1 MTKVAVLDDWQGVAK
16 TSADWSPLQARAE
29 VVFFAKAFDNEDDAA
44 RQLAD
49 FDIVL
54 SMRERTPLPGSLIN
68 RLPKLRM
75 LGMTGA
81 RNASLD
87 TPACT
92 ARGVVVCSTAGGG
105 NSEAATAELAL
116 GLLIAAA
123 RAIPAGDANIRAGKF
138 QEGVP
143 VGYALQGKTMGMIG
157 LGRLG
162 SHMAR
167 YCKAL
172 NMNLLAWSQNMT
184 PDRAQAAG
192 ATMVSKEELLSRSD
206 AVSIHLVLSDRTRG
220 LIGAADLAR
229 MKQGAILVNTS
240 RGPIVDEKALIE
252 AVQARQDRRRAGCVR
267 PRAATGEPSVA
278 QRTQRGDDAA
288 SGVWRAGDV
297 GGLLSAERGERAGV
311 PRRQAGAGDQSG
323 GAGEGRLT
331 RRDDVIAANTRSPRV
346 LGVGSLCTTTAWW
359 LIFRG
364 ASGRRPSRH

>member
-1 MTKVAVLDDWQGVAK
+1 MTKVAVLDDWQGVAR

-29 VVFFAKAFDNEDDAA
+29 VAFFPKAFDNEDDAA
-44 RQLAD
+44 RELAE

-54 SMRERTPLPGSLIN
+54 SMRERTPLPASLIN

-87 TPACT
+87 SAACT
-92 ARGVVVCSTAGGG
+92 ARGIVVCNTTGGG

-116 GLLIAAA
+116 GLLVSAA

-143 VGYALQGKTMGMIG
+143 VGHTLAGKTLGVIG

-167 YCKAL
+167 YGRAL

-184 PDRAQAAG
+184 PDKAQAAG
-192 ATMVSKEELLSRSD
+192 AAMVSKDELLSRSD

-220 LIGAADLAR
+220 LIGAADIAR
-229 MKQGAILVNTS
+229 MKPGAILVNTS

-252 AVQARQDRRRAGCVR
+252 AVQARRIVAALDVFDREPLPADHPLRTAPNVVMTPHLGYGVHETWQGFYPQSVENALAFLDGKPVR
-267 PRAATGEPSVA
+267 VTNPEALAKA
-278 QRTQRGDDAA
+278 
-288 SGVWRAGDV
+288 
-297 GGLLSAERGERAGV
+297 
-311 PRRQAGAGDQSG
+311 
-323 GAGEGRLT
+323 
-331 RRDDVIAANTRSPRV
+331 
-346 LGVGSLCTTTAWW
+346 
-359 LIFRG
+359 
-364 ASGRRPSRH
+364 